1 MIIVTSIVPRTMP
14 GFDFPILF
22 PDGFCLNSNKWLP
35 DGFSNQSCHKLIRC
49 DLKSWDQSVSRPDA
63 ARGVESLHW
72 RVYTTTSQA
81 GFFWHR
87 SLTLISK
94 AQQEKAFLGP
104 SKPLCQCFTLPN
116 PKQTIQDRFP
126 DHWIENICHHTTQ
139 TSLAALWRSR
149 FTKWNFKCYF
159 TTYQIYLN

>member
-81 GFFWHR
+81 GFYLA
-87 SLTLISK
+87 S
-94 AQQEKAFLGP
+94 Q
-104 SKPLCQCFTLPN
+104 PN
-116 PKQTIQDRFP
+116 
-126 DHWIENICHHTTQ
+126 
-139 TSLAALWRSR
+139 L
-149 FTKWNFKCYF
+149 NFKS
-159 TTYQIYLN
+159 TTRKGVSWSQ